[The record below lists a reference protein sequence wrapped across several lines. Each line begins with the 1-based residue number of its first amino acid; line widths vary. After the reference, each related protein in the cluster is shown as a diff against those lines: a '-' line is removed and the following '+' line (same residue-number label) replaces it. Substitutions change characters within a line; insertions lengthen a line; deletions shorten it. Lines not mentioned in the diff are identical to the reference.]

1 MARTERRLCSVLF
14 CDLVGFTTL
23 SESRDPEE
31 VRELLSG
38 YFDTARE
45 VIARHGGVVEKFIG
59 DAVMAVWGTPI
70 AREGDAERAVRAGLD
85 LVAAVTRLGEAG
97 NLPGLAARVGV
108 VTGQVAVNLDAEGQG
123 MVAGDAVNTA
133 SRIQSA
139 AEPGTVFVDDATVR
153 VTRGALAF
161 GHAGTFDLKGKAE
174 PVDLWRAERVV
185 SSVGADERFGGLE
198 AELVGRG
205 EEMERLRTAFRQ
217 VVDESS
223 PRLVTVSGPAG
234 VGKSRLGWE
243 LEKHVATMPGQA
255 VWCRGRCLPYGDGVA
270 FWGLAE
276 IVRQRL
282 GIADDD
288 SAEVARAAFRTTLA
302 SLVLDEAAREFVAP
316 RLERLLG
323 LSGSTATA
331 MDPADLF
338 SGWRVFFEQLARTA
352 PVVLVLEDV
361 QYADEGLLQ
370 FVDHLLEW
378 ARESPI
384 LVLMLGRQAASN
396 TSGWIARPHAEQL
409 PVGRLSDDE
418 TRELLGELV
427 QDVPAEAVAAIA
439 ARAEGVPLYAV
450 ETVRMLIDRGDIRL
464 EHGEY
469 VLDGSIGE
477 LAVPETLQSLLAARL
492 DALPPEQRTLVA
504 DAAVLGMSF
513 QIETLAALSSEDEAD
528 VRAMVA
534 ELVERGLLTAP
545 TDAVL
550 PGHGHYGFAQT
561 MLRQVAYDTLSR
573 RDRKNRHM
581 WAADLLAS
589 QGGGGPVSDIVA
601 DHYLAAI
608 DAMPGDPDVED
619 LRGEAIG
626 ALESAAERAV
636 QTGALAAAVALHLRA
651 ADVLE
656 VGGTFATDYAAGH
669 HHAHAGRLLMSLRR
683 YDRAAQEF
691 KASEEL
697 YVGCAAGRESAVSR
711 CRYWDALAT
720 RRLGADQ
727 MPLAIEEVQAAA
739 DELRMEPD
747 DDTVYAIQ
755 VLSGL
760 HAFAGELATAEELQ
774 REAVTL
780 GQSIGI
786 TDGQLAQAF
795 SRYARLLRQVAR
807 PVESI
812 AYGREAV
819 RLVEKGGAGVEYGP
833 AAVSLAVTLLGWEPT
848 EAAVVAHAA
857 VERLRQL
864 GDRASLPV
872 AYAALVG
879 ACYLT
884 GAWLA
889 ADAAVTAAGDDGSL
903 DALVLMEALPL
914 TVARGDKPR
923 LRDQVA
929 TLSAALA
936 DGDADQ
942 DRAYLALARAYEAF
956 VDDDDRWADLA
967 RQALEHARAVGL
979 SSECLRLVWTGAID
993 MAETSEDLTEVDRL
1007 LDWYDEQA
1015 RGLLSPVLRAVRL
1028 RAGARRAV
1036 MYGNVAPEFD
1046 EDAVA
1051 AAASLGL
1058 SYLHAQALVEQAEN
1072 LRPYEPE
1079 TARAKAALA
1088 GEVGAPFAKVR
1099 DRAAR
1104 VLLG

>member
-45 VIARHGGVVEKFIG
+45 VIARYGGVVEKFIG

-97 NLPGLAARVGV
+97 SLPGLAARVGV

-153 VTRGALAF
+153 VTRGALSF
-161 GHAGTFDLKGKAE
+161 SHAGAFELKGKAE
-174 PVDLWRAERVV
+174 AVDLWRAERVG
-185 SSVGADERFGGLE
+185 SGVGERFGGVE
-198 AELVGRG
+198 AELVGRDDELG
-205 EEMERLRTAFRQ
+205 RLRAAFRHA
-217 VVDESS
+217 VDESS
-223 PRLVTVSGPAG
+223 PRLVTVSGGAG
-234 VGKSRLGWE
+234 VGKSRLAWE
-243 LEKHVATMPGQA
+243 LEKEVAATPGQ
-255 VWCRGRCLPYGDGVA
+255 VIWCRGRCLPYGDGVA
-270 FWGLAE
+270 FWALAE

-288 SAEVARAAFRTTLA
+288 SAEVARVAFRTTLA

-323 LSGSTATA
+323 LVGSAAAA

-370 FVDHLLEW
+370 FVDHLMEW

-384 LVLMLGRQAASN
+384 LVLMIGRQAAGN
-396 TSGWIARPHAEQL
+396 TSGWTARPGAEQL
-409 PVGRLSDDE
+409 VVGPLSDAD
-418 TRELLGELV
+418 TRELLTALV
-427 QDVPAEAVAAIA
+427 QDIPAEAVGAIA

-450 ETVRMLIDRGDIRL
+450 ETVRMLVDRGDIRL
-464 EHGEY
+464 EDGDY

-492 DALPPEQRTLVA
+492 DALPAPQRALVA

-513 QIETLAALSSEDEAD
+513 QIDTLAALSSQDEAE
-528 VRAMVA
+528 VRAMVT

-545 TDAVL
+545 ADAVL
-550 PGHGHYGFAQT
+550 PGHGQYGFAQA

-589 QGGGGPVSDIVA
+589 QASGPLSEVVA

-608 DAMPGDPDVED
+608 DAMPGDPDAED
-619 LRGEAIG
+619 LRSEAIG

-656 VGGTFATDYAAGH
+656 TGGTFATDYAAGH
-669 HHAHAGRLLMSLRR
+669 HHARAGRLLMSLRR

-711 CRYWDALAT
+711 CRYWEALTA
-720 RRLGADQ
+720 RRLGADRV
-727 MPLAIEEVQAAA
+727 PLALEEVQAAV
-739 DELRMEPD
+739 DELLLEPD

-755 VLSGL
+755 VLAGL
-760 HAFAGELATAEELQ
+760 HALAGELPTAEQRQ

-812 AYGREAV
+812 AYGREAL
-819 RLVEKGGAGVEYGP
+819 RLAEKGGAGVEYGP

-848 EAAVVAHAA
+848 EALVVSHAA

-872 AYAALVG
+872 AYAGLVG

-889 ADAAVTAAGDDGSL
+889 ADAAVTAAGDDGAL
-903 DALVLMEALPL
+903 DPLVLMEALPL
-914 TVARGDKPR
+914 TVARRDKPK
-923 LRDQVA
+923 LREQVSA
-929 TLSAALA
+929 ISAALA
-936 DGDADQ
+936 EGDADQ
-942 DRAYLALARAYEAF
+942 DHAYLALARAYEAF
-956 VDDDDRWADLA
+956 VDDDDRWADHV
-967 RQALEHARAVGL
+967 RQALGHAVAVGL

-993 MAETSEDLTEVDRL
+993 MADASEDLTEVDRL
-1007 LDWYDEQA
+1007 LDWYDEQP

-1028 RAGARRAV
+1028 RAGARRAA
-1036 MYGNVAPEFD
+1036 MYGNVAPHAD
-1046 EDAVA
+1046 EDAVV

-1058 SYLHAQALVEQAEN
+1058 TYLHAQALVEQAEN
-1072 LRPYEPE
+1072 LRPHEPE
-1079 TARAKAALA
+1079 TARVKAAEA
-1088 GEVGAPFAKVR
+1088 GEVAAQFPQVR